1 MGGKLIRSKAAV
13 AAAESDTPRIAAAM
27 EAGEGMI
34 AVVEAGHT
42 AAAAV
47 DRKEYEAA
55 EEEAD
60 GREGAGGC
68 WCCQTCQERRKGH

>member
-1 MGGKLIRSKAAV
+1 MGGKQIRSKA

-34 AVVEAGHT
+34 AVVEAVHT

-47 DRKEYEAA
+47 DRKECEAGE

-60 GREGAGGC
+60 EREGARGC